1 MTCYWF
7 HFCSKT
13 WYMVYQI
20 SWNLFT
26 LLLSSSQMTTLHLA
40 AETARIRMVN
50 YLVEQGAGINIQDY
64 LGVLYVTIHTSAAS
78 IPD

>member
-7 HFCSKT
+7 HFCPKT
-13 WYMVYQI
+13 WYMVYQ
-20 SWNLFT
+20 FT